1 MNRVRRFMARP
12 TNLLSIVVLAAVVL
26 ASLWPLGWLP
36 QDPTSSD
43 LLFRLAPPSW
53 LEGGGPS
60 HLLGTDNIGRDV
72 FSRLVYG
79 SRFSML
85 VATSAIVISAVIGI
99 TAGVA
104 AGFIGG
110 RTDSVIMRL
119 VDVQLAFPVIILL
132 IAVVGVVGVG
142 IVPLILVIGITGW
155 AQYARIVRG
164 STLVIRASEYVEA
177 ARAQGAGPGRIML
190 RDVMPNLTSEII
202 VLTSFGLARMLLLES
217 GLSFL
222 GLGIPPEYPSWGGMV
237 GDARDY
243 LRTGWWILAFAGGA
257 IALTVLAFNFLG
269 DGLRDELD
277 PHTAMSARRRPAAVQ
292 EETP

>member
-1 MNRVRRFMARP
+1 MNRVLRFLGRA
-12 TNLLSIVVLAAVVL
+12 TNLLSVVVLALVVV
-26 ASLWPLGWLP
+26 ASLWPRAWLP
-36 QDPTSSD
+36 HDPNASD
-43 LLFRLAPPSW
+43 LLFRLVPPPW
-53 LEGGGPS
+53 LEGGDPS
-60 HLLGTDNIGRDV
+60 FLLGTDNIGRDV
-72 FSRLVYG
+72 FSRVVYG

-85 VATSAIVISAVIGI
+85 VATNSILISAVIGI
-99 TAGVA
+99 AAGVA

-132 IAVVGVVGVG
+132 IAVVGVVGIG
-142 IVPLILVIGITGW
+142 IVPLILVIGVTGW
-155 AQYARIVRG
+155 AQYARIVRA
-164 STLVIRASEYVEA
+164 STLSIRTSEYVEA
-177 ARAQGAGPGRIML
+177 ARALGASPGRIMF
-190 RDVMPNLTSEII
+190 RDVLPNLTSEII

-269 DGLRDELD
+269 DGLRTALD
-277 PHTAMSARRRPAAVQ
+277 PRLSRRGGGD
-292 EETP
+292 